1 MRSVFSLLLKGSLK
15 IPARLN
21 MKIDIKSFED
31 MVLDIMLEMKKPDYT
46 TDVINLA
53 LSKLTKKQVYEF
65 NFTEAEETSRLINS
79 KVTSEDAKVL
89 QGFYDEVF
97 EKYKPET
104 GSEYLTFRDVNK
116 DGDYFYH
123 GGSIDLTNGLSK
135 NVNLSVSYNTM
146 IIEDVVFIISTKIVK
161 ETKETYRMIY
171 KAFYTTDSKDLV
183 KEIWIKSSEVIYN
196 LFKDRVEKP
205 EEIYRVDTIFS
216 DSDGNLR
223 RHSLNVYPTASLS
236 TDDFYDNYN
245 KDLPVKKFEKFL
257 DSDKGGI
264 CIFNGIPGCGKST
277 FLKSMIFRHP
287 EVNFCILPQYLL
299 LNQEAFRRYLLGSSN
314 SNTVYI
320 IEDCEQL
327 LVQREENGATFAS
340 IIGDILNYSDGI
352 IGDVTMT
359 RFAFSFNTDLKRI
372 DKAIL
377 RRGRLKLRYEF
388 KPLIGEN
395 LEKIAKKV
403 GYTLTPEDKKNG
415 VSLAD
420 LYYNFEEVEIGNK
433 SGRKKRIGYTVDE
446 CEGYCGEPC
455 KIKQSSGRII
465 KNS

>member
-1 MRSVFSLLLKGSLK
+1 
-15 IPARLN
+15 
-21 MKIDIKSFED
+21 MKIGIKEFED

-65 NFTEAEETSRLINS
+65 DFTNPEITSGLINS

-89 QGFYDEVF
+89 QGFYDEIL
-97 EKYKPET
+97 EKYNPET
-104 GSEYLTFRDVNK
+104 GSEYLTFRDVYK
-116 DGDYFYH
+116 DGNYFYH
-123 GGSIDLTNGLSK
+123 GGDVDLTNGLSR

-146 IIEDVVFIISTKIVK
+146 IIGDVVFIVSTQIVK
-161 ETKETYRMIY
+161 GTKESYRMIY

-183 KEIWIKSSEVIYN
+183 KEIWIKNSEVIYE

-205 EEIYRVDTIFS
+205 EEIYRIDTIFS
-216 DSDGNLR
+216 DSEGNLR

-236 TDDFYDNYN
+236 ADDFYDNYN
-245 KDLPVKKFEKFL
+245 KDLPIEKFEKFL
-257 DSDKGGI
+257 RSDKGGI
-264 CIFNGIPGCGKST
+264 CIFNGQPGCGKST
-277 FLKSMIFRHP
+277 FFKSMIFRHP
-287 EVNFCILPQYLL
+287 EIKFCILPQYLL
-299 LNQEAFRRYLLGSSN
+299 LGQEAFRRYLLGSAN
-314 SNTVYI
+314 SENTVYI

-327 LVQREENGATFAS
+327 LVQREENGANFAS
-340 IIGDILNYSDGI
+340 IIGDILNYTDGI
-352 IGDVTMT
+352 VGDVTKT
-359 RFAFSFNTDLKRI
+359 KYAFSFNTDLKRI

-403 GYTLTPEDKKNG
+403 GYTLTPENKKNG

-420 LYYNFEEVEIGNK
+420 LYYNFEEVEVGNK
-433 SGRKKRIGYTVDE
+433 TGQKKRIGYMMDE
-446 CEGYCGEPC
+446 CEEYYGDEPC
-455 KIKQSSGRII
+455 CGVKLKQSSGMII